1 MKKKDELLR
10 EFDEVIQYFIGH
22 IDNEPR
28 TIFCDNVDKLINL
41 KANIAN
47 EEDTNQGQALN
58 LDSVMQRV
66 LKWWERLPDNMNG
79 DVSKYQYAYRHF
91 ERHWMSLTYREI
103 EKIYGIEHVA

>member
-1 MKKKDELLR
+1 MKKELEQLLGCMNNTLQGAKNGYKHKTISNIKLDI
-10 EFDEVIQYFIGH
+10 ECLEELISKVSGVEAS
-22 IDNEPR
+22 NE
-28 TIFCDNVDKLINL
+28 
-41 KANIAN
+41 
-47 EEDTNQGQALN
+47 QALN